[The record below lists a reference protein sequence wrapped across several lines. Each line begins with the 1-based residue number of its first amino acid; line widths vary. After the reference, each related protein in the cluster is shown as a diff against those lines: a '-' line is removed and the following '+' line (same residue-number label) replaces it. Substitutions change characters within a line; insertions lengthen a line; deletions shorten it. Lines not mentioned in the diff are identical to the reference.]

1 MGLRHTQ
8 AGHTRWCALPTIAL
22 LIALGWSAWAMASD
36 IPYAWRSVRIG
47 GGGYVS
53 GLVFHPHEKDLLYA
67 RTDVGGAYRWEA
79 KRQQWISI
87 TDWIGADDA
96 NLLGID
102 SLALDPNDARRVY
115 LVAGTYT
122 TERTG
127 FAAVLRSDDRG
138 KSFMRSNL
146 PFRMGGNELGR
157 GNGERLAVDPHDG
170 RVLLLGSRDAG
181 LWRSDDRGEHWKK
194 VDSFPAIATSPAA
207 TAENTWRRQS
217 IGIVFITFDERS
229 GKKGQPTPVIYAGV
243 STREASLYRSEDGGA
258 SWQPVPGQ
266 PTGLRPT
273 HMNPAGD
280 GSYVLTYG
288 DEPGPDTM
296 HDGAIYRYEPSRQRW
311 TDIAPLPRQGKPLGF
326 GWGDIAVDPQHPKTL
341 VATTFADYSPHDRMF
356 RSTDGGA
363 HWVEVFAHSR
373 FEHGNAIWTTDH
385 TPHWM
390 SRVVI
395 DPFDAGRVLFVTG
408 YGIWA
413 SRDMRTLDSG
423 GTVDWWFQDDGLEET
438 VPLGLVS
445 PATGASLIS
454 AVGDLD
460 GFRHDE
466 LERAPWQFKAP
477 PRYQNSESIDSAGLA
492 PDVLVRS
499 GRIRGTT
506 SIVRAAISRDGARS
520 WTALAREPSEGHGAG
535 SIAVAAD
542 GNAILW
548 LPDGAAH
555 AFLTRDDGQHWTASE
570 GLDGPTRIVADRVDP
585 QRLYAIAPGKAFV
598 SRDGGAHF
606 ARIDGDLGAR
616 IAMNS
621 DRRATLCP
629 VPGSSGELFFVS
641 RQLGLVHGRDDGQL
655 LPSGNSIE
663 SADALGFG
671 RPASATS
678 SSTLFVAGKSQG
690 KRGIFRSA
698 DGGTHWQRINDDAH
712 QFGQISHIVGD
723 PRMAGRVY
731 IGTGG
736 RGILYGEPT
745 ETSP

>member
-1 MGLRHTQ
+1 
-8 AGHTRWCALPTIAL
+8 
-22 LIALGWSAWAMASD
+22 MATD

-53 GLVFHPHEKDLLYA
+53 GLVFHPHEKGLLYA
-67 RTDVGGAYRWEA
+67 RTDVGGAYRWDA
-79 KRQQWISI
+79 KRQQWVSI

-102 SLALDPNDARRVY
+102 SLAVDPNDAGRVY

-127 FAAVLRSDDRG
+127 FAAVLRSNDRG
-138 KSFMRSNL
+138 KSFLRSNL

-194 VDSFPAIATSPAA
+194 VDAFPAVATSPAA

-217 IGIVFITFDERS
+217 IGIVFIAFDQRS
-229 GKKGQPTPVIYAGV
+229 GKMGQPTPVIYAGV
-243 STREASLYRSEDGGA
+243 STRETSLYRSEDGGA

-273 HMNPAGD
+273 HMNPVGD

-296 HDGAIYRYEPSRQRW
+296 HDGAIYRYDPLQQRW
-311 TDIAPLPRQGKPLGF
+311 TDIAPLPRQSKPLGF
-326 GWGDIAVDPQHPKTL
+326 GWGDVAVDPQHPQTL

-356 RSTDGGA
+356 RSTDGGK
-363 HWVEVFAHSR
+363 HWMEVFAHSR
-373 FEHGNAIWTTDH
+373 FEHGNAIWTSDH

-413 SRDMRTLDSG
+413 SRDIRALDNG
-423 GTVDWWFQDDGLEET
+423 GTVDWRFEDDGLEET

-445 PATGASLIS
+445 PATGASLVS

-460 GFRHDE
+460 GFRHDD
-466 LERAPWQFKAP
+466 LQRAPWQLMAP

-492 PDVLVRS
+492 PQVLVRS
-499 GRIRGTT
+499 GRIRGAPDA
-506 SIVRAAISRDGARS
+506 VRAAISRDGARS
-520 WTALAREPSEGHGAG
+520 WTALADEPPESHGAG

-542 GNAILW
+542 GNAVMW

-555 AFLTRDDGQHWTASE
+555 AFLTRDEGRHWTASE
-570 GLDGPTRIVADRVDP
+570 GLDGATRVVADRVDP
-585 QRLYAIAPGKAFV
+585 QRFYAIAPGKAFV

-606 ARIDGDLGAR
+606 ARIDGDLGKR

-621 DRRATLCP
+621 DIRATLCP

-641 RQLGLVHGRDDGQL
+641 SQLGLVHGRDDGRL
-655 LPSGNSIE
+655 LPSGGAIE

-671 RPASATS
+671 RPTSATS
-678 SSTLFVAGKSQG
+678 SSTLFVAGRSQG
-690 KRGIFRSA
+690 KRGIFRSV
-698 DGGTHWQRINDDAH
+698 DGGAHWQRINDDAH
-712 QFGQISHIVGD
+712 QFGQISHIAGD
-723 PRMAGRVY
+723 PRVFGRVY

-736 RGILYGEPT
+736 RGILYGEPV
-745 ETSP
+745 EASP